1 MERNQGATATLT
13 YLENFVYVF
22 VIVIEMSVLL
32 GMLAFD
38 VAVSVFISILNG
50 FTFLLPDNNNNNDR
64 LTAFDPG
71 QPG

>member
-22 VIVIEMSVLL
+22 VIVIETSVLL

-38 VAVSVFISILNG
+38 VAVSVFISIPNG
-50 FTFLLPDNNNNNDR
+50 FTFLLPE
-64 LTAFDPG
+64 
-71 QPG
+71 